1 MFWSVWNKLCVH
13 FMLLQCFRHPVYA
26 TVQGLLQTQIVSRAE
41 KTRHRVLKKQIT
53 FVNRKE
59 QYSDSANSH
68 RKNEHCLIY
77 QDKEHT
83 LNLTQGAN
91 LYRKTRRFSI
101 SYFVKPNMMLK
112 VQWNESFWHCNPC
125 ETTLGCWMAW
135 PWPSSYKWQSNSR
148 CRNSKIFEIYFHK
161 ICCMIWRL
169 LVTNGPGLLRSSNA
183 VIPDLKRILCTKKSI
198 WQGVARI

>member
-1 MFWSVWNKLCVH
+1 MF
-13 FMLLQCFRHPVYA
+13 LQYLWHPVYA
-26 TVQGLLQTQIVSRAE
+26 TVQGLVQTQIVCRAE

-68 RKNEHCLIY
+68 RKNEHCLIYIY

-135 PWPSSYKWQSNSR
+135 PWIQLWFLELHDSPLELKGELQYLDENCHFRGEKMT
-148 CRNSKIFEIYFHK
+148 I
-161 ICCMIWRL
+161 
-169 LVTNGPGLLRSSNA
+169 LVYDGE
-183 VIPDLKRILCTKKSI
+183 K
-198 WQGVARI
+198 